1 MQNDAPTILIIDD
14 QPSTLQALAKT
25 LHGHYTLLVASNGTE
40 ALEIARARLPDL
52 ILLDVMLPDIS
63 GLDVCRT
70 IKADPELR
78 DIPVIFV
85 TARDEAEDEAAGLD
99 IGAIDYICKP
109 FNPPIVQ
116 ARVRNHLEL
125 KRQRDLLQRI
135 AMIDGLT
142 GVANRRSFDQMFR
155 QEWRRAIRTQ
165 EPLSLLLIDVD
176 HFKAYN
182 DTYGHQEGD
191 DCLRAIAES
200 LSAQAHR
207 AEDLLARYGGEEFVC
222 LLPATPLAQAHHRAD
237 AMRQAV
243 IERNIPHKGSTTAT
257 TVSISIG
264 VSCLVP
270 SLAFQADDLL
280 RHADAM
286 LYQAKHSGRNRV
298 EAAACPL
305 LDTRQEQ
312 G

>member
-1 MQNDAPTILIIDD
+1 MQTDMPTILIIDD

-25 LHGHYTLLVASNGTE
+25 LQGSYTLLVAPNGTE
-40 ALEIARARLPDL
+40 ALEIARSRVPDL

-70 IKADPELR
+70 LKADPDLR

-85 TARDEAEDEAAGLD
+85 TALDEAADEAAGLE

-116 ARVRNHLEL
+116 ARVRNHIEL

-142 GVANRRSFDQMFR
+142 GVANRRSFDQALR
-155 QEWRRAIRTQ
+155 QEWRRALRTYQ
-165 EPLSLLLIDVD
+165 PLSLLLMDVD

-191 DCLRAIAES
+191 DCLRAVAES
-200 LSAQAHR
+200 LSTQANR
-207 AEDLLARYGGEEFVC
+207 AADLLARYGGEEFAC
-222 LLPATPLAQAHHRAD
+222 LLPETSLAQAHERAEV
-237 AMRQAV
+237 MRQAV
-243 IERNIPHKGSTTAT
+243 LRREILHKGSTTAPI
-257 TVSISIG
+257 VSISIG
-264 VSCLVP
+264 ISSVIP
-270 SLAFQADDLL
+270 SPSFSPDALL
-280 RHADAM
+280 RHADTF
-286 LYQAKHSGRNRV
+286 LYQAKRNGRNRV
-298 EAAACPL
+298 ESGMFSESP
-305 LDTRQEQ
+305 
-312 G
+312 